1 MSKPRKRWWGYA
13 RQAVKAYP
21 MLEKALKDIQEPTLT
36 ADMSGMPKSGG
47 ASRTV
52 ENLSLRQLDPDNQRD
67 YDAVRRTVELT
78 RTLSNGKERLK
89 LIQLVYWQKHSI
101 RIKDAATMLFVDE
114 RTAKRWHGDF
124 IRLVGINLFAKDVT
138 QEPK

>member
-21 MLEKALKDIQEPTLT
+21 LLKKALRDIQVPSIT
-36 ADMSGMPKSGG
+36 ADISGMPKGSGT
-47 ASRTV
+47 SRTV

-67 YDAVRRTVELT
+67 YDAVRIAEGLT
-78 RTLSNGKERLK
+78 QTLPNGKERLK
-89 LIQLVYWQKHSI
+89 LIKMVYWQKSPY
-101 RIKDAATMLFVDE
+101 RIKDAAVTLFVDE
-114 RTAKRWHGDF
+114 KTAKRWHGDF
-124 IRLVGINLFAKDVT
+124 IRLVGMHLFPKDVP